1 MANKMSDKELSEWN
15 ELYAYVRIKIMGYD
29 DNQSLSRSIVLR
41 LKGLATNKYM
51 ENNSIKATAHYSYA
65 VILNAFKYCMP
76 DIQKVLNNSFKDEQH
91 KFNYILKIVEPKI
104 NEVYMRMKNAQ
115 KEKEKVNAINAE
127 RIANYQNHHSD
138 RQRRKPNKKLED
150 LW

>member
-15 ELYAYVRIKIMGYD
+15 ELYAYVRKKIMGYD

-51 ENNSIKATAHYSYA
+51 ENNSIKATAHYSYD
-65 VILNAFKYCMP
+65 VILNTFKYCMP

-104 NEVYMRMKNAQ
+104 NEVYMRIKNAQ
-115 KEKEKVNAINAE
+115 KEKEKVNAINTE
-127 RIANYQNHHSD
+127 RIANYQDHHFD